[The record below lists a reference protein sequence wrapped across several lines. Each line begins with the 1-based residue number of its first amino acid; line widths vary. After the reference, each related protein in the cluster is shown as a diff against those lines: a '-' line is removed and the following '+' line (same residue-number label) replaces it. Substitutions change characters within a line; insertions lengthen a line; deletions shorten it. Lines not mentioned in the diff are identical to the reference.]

1 MEEFLLG
8 FAIAIL
14 LAVAYAIHRQF
25 RKFGA
30 RIQSL
35 EDAKRQAEEDARRA
49 MDEATAMRH
58 TENTISGVEDIAA
71 KLTRVLIEEE
81 LQAGVRRAWI
91 EQALRAAQILREGP
105 RSYPVDPPSG
115 NRVTYKVK
123 VNGNK

>member
-1 MEEFLLG
+1 MDKFLLG
-8 FAIAIL
+8 FGLAALIAVCIAGWQL
-14 LAVAYAIHRQF
+14 YRQF
-25 RKFGA
+25 EA
-30 RIQSL
+30 RVKSL
-35 EDAKRQAEEDARRA
+35 EDSKRQAEDRARRLEE
-49 MDEATAMRH
+49 EAAALRH

-71 KLTRVLIEEE
+71 QLTRVLIEEE

-123 VNGNK
+123 INGNK